1 MEREVKQVMD
11 KKAADWS
18 AFNDKVA
25 GYPIPAAP
33 ELLSP
38 ERAEFR
44 TEFMRE
50 ELREFVKANRE
61 GDLDGAVDACIDL
74 MYVTMGA
81 LGEMGVL
88 VQPTWDEVQQAN
100 MRKQRG
106 QLSKR
111 PGAQGFDAVKP
122 EGWTGPS
129 HADYLTITS
138 ADVQILLALRAGK
151 LRLEDRRWPD
161 GPVSPPRVRKPRI
174 LVLGHARHG
183 KDTVCEMLRDKYG
196 FKFTSSSWFC
206 ADRVVFPAL
215 QKRYAELTFF
225 ELPDIPIYNSAL
237 ECFEDRANHRAFWYD
252 RIVAYNRPDASRLG
266 REIFEANDIY
276 CGLRSA
282 REFHALRNTDAY
294 DIAIWIDASGRV
306 APEGRDSCMVEPWMA
321 DYVLDNNGTPE
332 DLAFNLDQLM
342 TEVLS

>member
-1 MEREVKQVMD
+1 MQAETGKLMN
-11 KKAADWS
+11 KMAADWT

-33 ELLSP
+33 ELLSVP
-38 ERAEFR
+38 RANFR
-44 TEFMRE
+44 TDFMQEELDEFM
-50 ELREFVKANRE
+50 KANRE

-88 VQPTWDEVQQAN
+88 IQPTWDEVQQAN

-106 QLSKR
+106 ERSKR

-138 ADVQILLALRAGK
+138 AEVRQMLDNRNAAEPFEAILGRI
-151 LRLEDRRWPD
+151 
-161 GPVSPPRVRKPRI
+161 RKPRI
-174 LVLGHARHG
+174 LVLGYARHG
-183 KDTVCEMLRDKYG
+183 KDTVCELLRDKYD
-196 FKFTSSSWFC
+196 FKFTSSSLFC
-206 ADRVVFPAL
+206 AEHVLMPAFARTMLMPNYDTVEDCFNDRG
-215 QKRYAELTFF
+215 
-225 ELPDIPIYNSAL
+225 
-237 ECFEDRANHRAFWYD
+237 NHRAFWYD
-252 RIVAYNRPDASRLG
+252 QIAAYNRPDASRLG
-266 REIFEANDIY
+266 REIFEANDVY

-282 REFHALRNTDAY
+282 REFHALRNTDTY
-294 DIAIWIDASGRV
+294 DIAIWIDASERV
-306 APEGRDSCMVEPWMA
+306 APEGRDSCTVEPWMA

-342 TEVLS
+342 THLDLWQE

>member
-1 MEREVKQVMD
+1 M
-11 KKAADWS
+11 
-18 AFNDKVA
+18 
-25 GYPIPAAP
+25 
-33 ELLSP
+33 
-38 ERAEFR
+38 
-44 TEFMRE
+44 
-50 ELREFVKANRE
+50 
-61 GDLDGAVDACIDL
+61 
-74 MYVTMGA
+74 MYVTMGT

-88 VQPTWDEVQQAN
+88 VQPTWDEVQRAN

-106 QLSKR
+106 ERSKR

-161 GPVSPPRVRKPRI
+161 GPVHLPKVERQMLDNLNAAEPFEDIMARIRKPRI

-183 KDTVCEMLRDKYG
+183 KDTVCELLRDKYG

-206 ADRVVFPAL
+206 AERIVWPQLRGKSKTPQYD
-215 QKRYAELTFF
+215 
-225 ELPDIPIYNSAL
+225 SAQ
-237 ECFEDRANHRAFWYD
+237 ECFDDRANHRALWYD
-252 RIVAYNRPDASRLG
+252 LIAAYSRPDASRLG

-282 REFHALRNTDAY
+282 REFHALRNTNAY
-294 DIAIWIDASGRV
+294 DIAIWIDASERV
-306 APEGRDSCMVEPWMA
+306 APEGRDSCTVEPWMA
-321 DYVLDNNGTPE
+321 DYVLDNNETVKVLE
-332 DLAFNLDQLM
+332 SKLDQLM
-342 TEVLS
+342 NHLDLWQE